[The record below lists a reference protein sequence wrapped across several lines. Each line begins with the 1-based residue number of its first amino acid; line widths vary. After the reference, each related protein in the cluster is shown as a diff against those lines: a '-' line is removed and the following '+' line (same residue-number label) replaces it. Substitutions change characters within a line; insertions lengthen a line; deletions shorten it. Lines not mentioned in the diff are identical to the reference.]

1 MFIVLAFMTCLVAP
15 WVRLVPIRRWW
26 RRTRRS
32 LSAAGVALML
42 LTATGGLGAATA
54 AAWRAQV
61 LGAPVQAGNAQDLR
75 SAILLALTDRF
86 AADQGIDVGAA
97 EVAAYLAEMRRFM
110 AARGQP
116 SLDPATEPAAERAAR
131 EEIARANILQRK
143 IDAALFRQYGGRI
156 ARLDGELVP
165 VDAYRR
171 FLEAQAALGRF
182 SFADPAQAAAFW
194 APFRTD
200 AYTDV
205 LAPDSTEAARAF
217 DVPGAR
223 PVPAAP
229 TAQGGKAFEQTL
241 ALKGIGFRVVSANTS
256 AGNRVVITAIG
267 LAGVA
272 EPVSRPVDGVVS
284 SAEVADLDGDGLPE
298 VYVFVRSGGS
308 GSYGSLVAFGVRH
321 PSHPLAEIHLLPISE
336 DVEASRGYMGHDT
349 FVISGNNVVRQ
360 FPLYRP
366 GDRSATP
373 TGGSRQISYRLAPT
387 DTGWVLRRER
397 MSDSR

>member
-1 MFIVLAFMTCLVAP
+1 MFIVSAFMTCLVAP
-15 WVRLVPIRRWW
+15 GVRLVPIRRWW
-26 RRTRRS
+26 RRTRRG

-42 LTATGGLGAATA
+42 LTAMGGLGAATA

-61 LGAPVQAGNAQDLR
+61 LGAPVQAGHAQDLR

-86 AADQGIDVGAA
+86 AADQGIDVSAA

-116 SLDPATEPAAERAAR
+116 LPDPATEPAAERAAR

-143 IDAALFRQYGGRI
+143 IDGALFRQYGGRI

-182 SFADPAQAAAFW
+182 SIAEPAQAAAFW
-194 APFRTD
+194 APFRTE
-200 AYTDV
+200 AYADV

-241 ALKGIGFRVVSANTS
+241 ALKGVGFRVVSTNAS
-256 AGNRVVITAIG
+256 AGNRVVITAMG

-284 SAEVADLDGDGLPE
+284 GAEVADLDGDGLPE

-321 PSHPLAEIHLLPISE
+321 PSQPLAEIHLLPISE

-360 FPLYRP
+360 FPLYRS
-366 GDRSATP
+366 GDRNATP

-387 DTGWVLRRER
+387 DTGWVLRRVG

>member
-1 MFIVLAFMTCLVAP
+1 MSIVSAFTTFLHAP
-15 WVRLVPIRRWW
+15 PARLFSLWRWW
-26 RRTRRS
+26 RRTRHG
-32 LSAAGVALML
+32 LAAASVGLML
-42 LTATGGLGAATA
+42 LTAVGGVGAATP

-61 LGAPVQAGNAQDLR
+61 LAETVTARNAEDLR
-75 SAILLALTDRF
+75 AAILLALTDRF
-86 AADQGIDVGAA
+86 AADQGIGVSAA
-97 EVAAYLAEMRRFM
+97 EVSAYLAEMRRFM

-116 SLDPATEPAAERAAR
+116 LPDPATEPPAERAAR

-143 IDAALFRQYGGRI
+143 IDGALFRQYGGRI

-182 SFADPAQAAAFW
+182 SIAEPAQAAAFW
-194 APFRTD
+194 APFRTE
-200 AYTDV
+200 AFADV
-205 LAPDSTEAARAF
+205 LAPDSAEAARAF

-223 PVPAAP
+223 PGPNAP
-229 TAQGGKAFEQTL
+229 QAQGGKAFEQTL

-256 AGNRVVITAIG
+256 TGNRVVITPSG
-267 LAGVA
+267 LSGGNA
-272 EPVSRPVDGVVS
+272 PVSREVDGIVS
-284 SAEVADLDGDGLPE
+284 GAEVADLDGDGRPE

-321 PSHPLAEIHLLPISE
+321 PGQPLAEIHLLPISE

-366 GDRSATP
+366 GDRNATP
-373 TGGSRQISYRLAPT
+373 TGGSRQIGYRLAPT
-387 DTGWVLRRER
+387 ETGWVLRRER